1 MTQVLQITD
10 THIVAPGQRA
20 NRVVDTGAALTA
32 AVETIAAFQ
41 SRIGKID
48 LVVFTGDLTD
58 HGSQEEFT
66 EFKRLIRPLDLSMI
80 AVPGNHDNRENMRAA
95 FKDMPWMPPH
105 GPINIRVDL
114 EDVTILAL
122 DTLVDG
128 APYGALSQT
137 TLEWLRKMLAETGEN
152 SVLLAMHHPPFASGI
167 ALMDRQ
173 GLQNSEDLASIIADC
188 DSTCRIIAGHLHR
201 NVASLFAGH
210 LTTVCPGT
218 SHAVTLDLGPSPN
231 NTLTME
237 PGGMQLH
244 CFATENTT
252 HTLSVGIF
260 NGPFDFVP

>member
-10 THIVAPGQRA
+10 THIVAPGERA
-20 NRVVDTGAALTA
+20 NGVVDTGAALTA
-32 AVETIAAFQ
+32 TMETLAAFQ

-58 HGSQEEFT
+58 HGSAEEFT
-66 EFKRLIRPLDLSMI
+66 EFKRLIQPLDLPMI

-95 FKDMPWMPPH
+95 FHDMPWMPPL

-114 EDVTILAL
+114 EDVTILGL

-128 APYGALSQT
+128 AAYGELSQT
-137 TLEWLRKMLAETGEN
+137 TLDWLRQTLAETGEN
-152 SVLLAMHHPPFASGI
+152 PVLLAMHHPPVASGI

-173 GLQNSEDLASIIADC
+173 GLRNSDALAAIITGC
-188 DSTCRIIAGHLHR
+188 NCRIIAGHLHR
-201 NVASLFAGH
+201 NVTSLFAGH

-231 NTLTME
+231 NTLTLE

-244 CFATENTT
+244 GFGTETT
-252 HTLSVGIF
+252 IHTLPIGAF
-260 NGPFDFVP
+260 DGPFAFSP